1 MMLGEFIQLDL
12 ALGEIGSFG
21 SLRKELRFIERY
33 YGENDLM
40 VQINDTKS
48 RIRIL
53 TYSDYIFVNWKGKE
67 ESYLCNLSKMKVI
80 VYQSAPCLC

>member
-1 MMLGEFIQLDL
+1 MTLEGYQSSKVMLDGFIQLDL

-48 RIRIL
+48 WIGIL
-53 TYSDYIFVNWKGKE
+53 IYSDYIFVNWKGKE
-67 ESYLCNLSKMKVI
+67 ASIYVI
-80 VYQSAPCLC
+80 

>member
-40 VQINDTKS
+40 VQINETKS
-48 RIRIL
+48 WIGIL

-67 ESYLCNLSKMKVI
+67 ASIYVI
-80 VYQSAPCLC
+80 